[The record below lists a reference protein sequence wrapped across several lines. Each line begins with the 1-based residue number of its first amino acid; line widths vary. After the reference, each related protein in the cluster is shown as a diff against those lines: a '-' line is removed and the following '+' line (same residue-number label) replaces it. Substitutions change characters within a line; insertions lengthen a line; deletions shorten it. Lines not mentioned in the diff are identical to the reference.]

1 MDINNRGKNMGCK
14 EKFGLGCIQAISVF
28 GLVLFFLF
36 GVIYFVFHIAHT
48 EVISLFGL
56 SVLIIFVLTYYLKN
70 ILIREKILKSESEF
84 LGIICESDGYPSLS
98 RTQFLIWT
106 FVIGTVFLWILLL
119 KMLYVYQNSK
129 GIDTS
134 TLTMPDNLLWLM
146 GISSFTAVASKGLS
160 SFKYKGTKKKP
171 HESRN
176 LLTMFMEDGKLSLT
190 RYQMFLW
197 TVISVLAYFGLTLG
211 NIFNNY
217 TSLGDLNLP
226 DCPQVLLALM
236 GISQATY
243 LGGKFTFQP
252 PDVSISKITPNK
264 GKIGNEVTI
273 YGFNF
278 GDKDKMGSVIF
289 CETTIPEEKITE
301 WKNTRIRL
309 TIPSDVEPGENG
321 VCEVKVV
328 SESGIMTLPY
338 GYEIDA
344 GDSNAGNPSNKNP
357 GD

>member
-1 MDINNRGKNMGCK
+1 MGCK
-14 EKFGLGCIQAISVF
+14 EKFGLGCIQAISIF

-36 GVIYFVFHIAHT
+36 GVIYFVFHIVYT
-48 EVISLFGL
+48 EVISMFGL
-56 SVLIIFVLTYYLKN
+56 AVLIIFVLTYYLKN
-70 ILIREKILKSESEF
+70 ILIREEILKSESEF
-84 LGIICESDGYPSLS
+84 QGIICESDGYPSLS

-106 FVIGTVFLWILLL
+106 FIIGTVFLWILLL

-129 GIDTS
+129 GIDIS

-171 HESRN
+171 DESRN

-197 TVISVLAYFGLTLG
+197 TVISVLAYFGLTVG

-217 TSLGDLNLP
+217 TNLGGLSLP

-252 PDVSISKITPNK
+252 PEVSISKITP
-264 GKIGNEVTI
+264 E
-273 YGFNF
+273 
-278 GDKDKMGSVIF
+278 
-289 CETTIPEEKITE
+289 
-301 WKNTRIRL
+301 
-309 TIPSDVEPGENG
+309 
-321 VCEVKVV
+321 
-328 SESGIMTLPY
+328 
-338 GYEIDA
+338 
-344 GDSNAGNPSNKNP
+344 
-357 GD
+357 